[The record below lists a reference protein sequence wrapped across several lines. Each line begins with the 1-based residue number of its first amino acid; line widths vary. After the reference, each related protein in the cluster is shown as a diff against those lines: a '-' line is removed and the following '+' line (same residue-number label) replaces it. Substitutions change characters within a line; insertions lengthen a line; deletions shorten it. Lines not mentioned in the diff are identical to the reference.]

1 MQTCP
6 HGNLPTGR
14 SRNAGTLN
22 YDPDQGLNVCECADS
37 GGRRLGGGVRG
48 GSPGGRF
55 EVFFQPGEV
64 GRHLLLCFAADEHRD
79 EKFADAVAFEVDSD
93 GQPGPGLRE

>member
-1 MQTCP
+1 MATAC
-6 HGNLPTGR
+6 
-14 SRNAGTLN
+14 SRNAGNLN
-22 YDPDQGLNVCECADS
+22 YDPDLGLNLCGCADS
-37 GGRRLGGGVRG
+37 EGRQLGGRVR

-64 GRHLLLCFAADEHRD
+64 GRHLLLCFAADEHWD
-79 EKFADAVAFEVDSD
+79 EEFADAVAFEVDSD